1 MSLTSLKLNKSRE
14 HKAHLTRIS
23 DMNVQVDNPAQS
35 FTNLGPE
42 KQRKITLK
50 IVHIKSNYRNFNI
63 CKIYLLIPGNHH
75 YFIPIAPLLNTC

>member
-23 DMNVQVDNPAQS
+23 NMNVQVDNPAQS
-35 FTNLGPE
+35 STNLGPE

-50 IVHIKSNYRNFNI
+50 IVHIKSNYR
-63 CKIYLLIPGNHH
+63 KLIFVK
-75 YFIPIAPLLNTC
+75 YTF